1 MLKTGIF
8 GGTFNP
14 VHIGHVINA
23 QFITEEFSLDRIIF
37 IPSKKPV
44 HKEIETD
51 ILPDD
56 RCAMLRCALEGI
68 PWFEVS
74 RIEVDRTSA
83 SYTITTIDYFRQ
95 LYPADK
101 LFLIIG
107 ADSYNDLNTWK
118 DYRKIFETTSIII
131 MNRPGNQLD
140 RERYHSLKSELLFS
154 HNPYLDIS
162 SSMIRNRIKSNKT
175 IQFLVPQNVENYIKQ
190 RELYKN

>member
-1 MLKTGIF
+1 VLKTGIF

-14 VHIGHVINA
+14 VHVGHVINA

-44 HKEIETD
+44 HKEIDND
-51 ILPDD
+51 ILLDE
-56 RCAMLRCALEGI
+56 RCAMLQCALEGI

-83 SYTITTIDYFRQ
+83 SYTITTIDHFRQ
-95 LYPADK
+95 LHPDDE

-118 DYRKIFETTSIII
+118 DYRKILETTSIIV

-140 RERYHSLKSELLFS
+140 RERFKIFNSKILFS
-154 HNPYLDIS
+154 HNPFLDIS
-162 SSMIRNRIKSNKT
+162 SSMIRSRIKSNKT
-175 IQFLVPQNVENYIKQ
+175 IRFLVPQNVENYITQ